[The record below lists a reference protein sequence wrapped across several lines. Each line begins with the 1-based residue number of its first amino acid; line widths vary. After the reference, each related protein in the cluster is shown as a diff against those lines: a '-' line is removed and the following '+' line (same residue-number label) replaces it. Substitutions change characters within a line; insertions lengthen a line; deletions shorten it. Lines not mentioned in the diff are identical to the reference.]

1 MATSGTSNFDPTF
14 DDILQDAAGM
24 VGGGPLL
31 AEELIAAKRGL
42 DYLMT
47 DIQNRNVLL
56 HKIETTV
63 VVASV
68 LASTVNLDNTVLDVL
83 SASARTSTTGSSN
96 IVLMRHGFERWA
108 EIPVKTQTGRVTSYW
123 FDRRRSGNQ
132 MHLWPLPSADQ
143 TLILTIQKT
152 VEDTI
157 RAFDNI
163 DVPRRFLPAVVFGL
177 AYWIG
182 LRRSARVPAERLQML
197 KMEYEAA
204 LRGAMREDRERG
216 SIFVRVGR

>member
-14 DDILQDAAGM
+14 DDILQDAVGM
-24 VGGGPLL
+24 VGGGPIL

-42 DYLMT
+42 DYLLT

-56 HKIETTV
+56 HKIETTAVPVSTSTAV
-63 VVASV
+63 V
-68 LASTVNLDNTVLDVL
+68 TFDQTVLDVL
-83 SASARTSTTGSSN
+83 SASARTSATNSAD
-96 IVLMRHGFERWA
+96 IVLERHGYERWA
-108 EIPVKTQTGRVTSYW
+108 ELPVKTQTGRVTAYW
-123 FDRRRSGNQ
+123 FDRRRAGNQ
-132 MHLWPLPSADQ
+132 MYLWPLPSTPQ

-152 VEDTI
+152 AEDTV

-163 DVPRRFLPAVVFGL
+163 DVPRRFLPAIVYGL

-182 LRRSARVPAERLQML
+182 LRRNARVSPERLQML

-204 LRGAMREDRERG
+204 LRGALREDRERG
-216 SIFVRVGR
+216 SIFIRIGR

>member
-14 DDILQDAAGM
+14 DDILQDAVGM
-24 VGGGPLL
+24 VGGGPIL

-42 DYLMT
+42 DYLLT

-56 HKIETTV
+56 HKIETTTIPV
-63 VVASV
+63 SIETSV
-68 LASTVNLDNTVLDVL
+68 LPLDQTVLDVL
-83 SASARTSTTGSSN
+83 SASARTSTTNSTDM
-96 IVLMRHGFERWA
+96 VLTRHGYERWA
-108 EIPVKTQTGRVTSYW
+108 ELPVKTQTGRITSYW

-132 MHLWPLPSADQ
+132 MFLWPVPSTPQ
-143 TLILTIQKT
+143 TLVLTIQKT
-152 VEDTI
+152 TEDTI

-182 LRRSARVPAERLQML
+182 LRRNARVSPERLQML
-197 KMEYEAA
+197 KMEYESA

-216 SIFVRVGR
+216 SIFLRVGR

>member
-1 MATSGTSNFDPTF
+1 VATSGTSNFDPTF

-24 VGGGPLL
+24 VGGGPIL

-42 DYLMT
+42 DYLLT

-63 VVASV
+63 VSASMSV
-68 LASTVNLDNTVLDVL
+68 TTVDLDNTVLDVL
-83 SASARTSTTGSSN
+83 TASSQTSTTGSAQ
-96 IVLMRHGFERWA
+96 IVMMRHGYERWA
-108 EIPVKTQTGRVTSYW
+108 EIPVKTQTGRPTSYW
-123 FDRRRSGNQ
+123 FDRRRSGNK
-132 MHLWPLPSADQ
+132 MYLWPLPSADQ

-152 VEDTI
+152 TEDTI

-182 LRRSARVPAERLQML
+182 LRRSARVSAERLQML
-197 KMEYEAA
+197 KMEYENT
-204 LRGAMREDRERG
+204 LKGAMREDRERG